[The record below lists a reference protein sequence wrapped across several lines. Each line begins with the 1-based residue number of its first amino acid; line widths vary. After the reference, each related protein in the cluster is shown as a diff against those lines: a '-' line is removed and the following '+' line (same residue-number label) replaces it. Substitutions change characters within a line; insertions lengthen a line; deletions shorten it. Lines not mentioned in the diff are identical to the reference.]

1 MEVEGDWQG
10 NRVKF
15 VTRQD
20 RCDISPESEPE
31 TCRTIR
37 RLLCIS
43 HTTTRLHPPS
53 FVCRK
58 SKKMPNRFPH
68 LAISHL
74 VRTQT
79 RQRAGH
85 SGVSVYGRKES
96 KDFRVIFRP
105 EMGREE
111 FVCCSLCNQSGRHE
125 RTNGEVSSS
134 FSLSQTGMNYLLY
147 IGVLLK
153 QRVISA
159 LVQLS

>member
-1 MEVEGDWQG
+1 MIRLNYVPSTPFHTAWSELSHAVILIHLTSSL
-10 NRVKF
+10 R
-15 VTRQD
+15 
-20 RCDISPESEPE
+20 RCDPILGTDRRRRARIKSDHGARENSSQDKIDARSRKPE

-96 KDFRVIFRP
+96 KDFP
-105 EMGREE
+105 GLPSGNGQGRI
-111 FVCCSLCNQSGRHE
+111 CML
-125 RTNGEVSSS
+125 
-134 FSLSQTGMNYLLY
+134 
-147 IGVLLK
+147 
-153 QRVISA
+153 
-159 LVQLS
+159 